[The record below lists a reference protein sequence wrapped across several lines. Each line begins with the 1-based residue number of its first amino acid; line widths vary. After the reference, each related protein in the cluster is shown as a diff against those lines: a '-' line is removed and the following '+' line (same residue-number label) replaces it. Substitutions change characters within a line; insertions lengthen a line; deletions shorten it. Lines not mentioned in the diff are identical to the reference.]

1 VIYLQYRSA
10 FDRSSAAAL
19 SLVLVAVALGLV
31 VLELRARGTL
41 PTYRAGPGTARPAE
55 VVSLGRLRWPAVV
68 FVTAV
73 PAIAILVPAGVLGFW
88 LSRGLS
94 AGEQLTPRL
103 VQATVSSLSASALGA
118 GATLVFAIA
127 VAWLVVRRPSAASR
141 YVDRITQ
148 LGFALPGIVVALA
161 YVFAQRRAG
170 GFSVGALPWLIAAYV
185 VLFLPQAS
193 GAVRSALAQVKPST
207 EEAARALG
215 KPPGAVLRTV
225 TMPLISPG
233 VGAATALVF
242 LTAMKELP
250 ATLMLSPLGFE
261 SLAMQVWSSV
271 TEAYFARAAT
281 PALLL
286 VLLSCVPLALLLRRV
301 PGEAL

>member
-1 VIYLQYRSA
+1 
-10 FDRSSAAAL
+10 
-19 SLVLVAVALGLV
+19 
-31 VLELRARGTL
+31 
-41 PTYRAGPGTARPAE
+41 
-55 VVSLGRLRWPAVV
+55 
-68 FVTAV
+68 
-73 PAIAILVPAGVLGFW
+73 
-88 LSRGLS
+88 
-94 AGEQLTPRL
+94 
-103 VQATVSSLSASALGA
+103 
-118 GATLVFAIA
+118 
-127 VAWLVVRRPSAASR
+127 
-141 YVDRITQ
+141 
-148 LGFALPGIVVALA
+148 
-161 YVFAQRRAG
+161 
-170 GFSVGALPWLIAAYV
+170 